1 MQYQNTFFDYT
12 AKVIVRNSLCVL
24 APHPSLYR
32 SIILAISNWLTMP
45 SSSKLGSIDSNGLR
59 SSRRVEWKRLWR
71 LAQGSLR
78 SRRLEVVGTRHERG
92 ITACLPRARPFSLSP
107 ATSKRLL
114 RRLGAGLPCK
124 AQRFVACN
132 KALRGALVADREKEG
147 ARRLWFLINGDS
159 VSSHDH
165 GFSNSLIIQ
174 IENTKEINV

>member
-45 SSSKLGSIDSNGLR
+45 SSSKLASIDSNGLR

-92 ITACLPRARPFSLSP
+92 ITTCLPRAPVLSFARYFQAP
-107 ATSKRLL
+107 AT
-114 RRLGAGLPCK
+114 
-124 AQRFVACN
+124 Q
-132 KALRGALVADREKEG
+132 
-147 ARRLWFLINGDS
+147 ARRRVTLQGAEVCSLRQSSQGRFGGGPGKGRS
-159 VSSHDH
+159 SQAMVSNKWRIS
-165 GFSNSLIIQ
+165 F
-174 IENTKEINV
+174 